1 MGEKSPI
8 FHFMTRARFDPRLID
23 IYKEPRLL
31 LHFQWGNDNK
41 IYRYALVEKIDIGN
55 INELT
60 KQKKDE
66 LNLSNEDIWKKYGI
80 SSRHL

>member
-1 MGEKSPI
+1 
-8 FHFMTRARFDPRLID
+8 MTRARFDPRLID

-41 IYRYALVEKIDIGN
+41 IYRDALVEKIDIGS

-60 KQKKDE
+60 KQKEDE

>member
-1 MGEKSPI
+1 
-8 FHFMTRARFDPRLID
+8 MTVARFDPRLID
-23 IYKEPRLL
+23 LYKEPRLL
-31 LHFQWGNDNK
+31 LHFQWGRDNK

-55 INELT
+55 INEVT

-80 SSRHL
+80 NSRHL

>member
-1 MGEKSPI
+1 VGEKSPI

-80 SSRHL
+80 NSRHL

>member
-1 MGEKSPI
+1 
-8 FHFMTRARFDPRLID
+8 MTRARFDPRLIN

-31 LHFQWGNDNK
+31 LHFEWGTDNK

-60 KQKKDE
+60 KNVIEIGEKSPIFYF
-66 LNLSNEDIWKKYGI
+66 NFRI
-80 SSRHL
+80 

>member
-1 MGEKSPI
+1 
-8 FHFMTRARFDPRLID
+8 MTIARFDPRLID
-23 IYKEPRLL
+23 LYKEPRLL
-31 LHFQWGNDNK
+31 LHFQWGRDNK

>member
-1 MGEKSPI
+1 
-8 FHFMTRARFDPRLID
+8 MTRARFDPRLIN

-31 LHFQWGNDNK
+31 LHFEWGTDNM

-60 KQKKDE
+60 KNKKDE
-66 LNLSNEDIWKKYGI
+66 VNLSHKEIWKKYGI
-80 SSRHL
+80 SSRYL

>member
-60 KQKKDE
+60 KNKKDE
-66 LNLSNEDIWKKYGI
+66 INLSHKEIWKKYGI
-80 SSRHL
+80 SSRYL

>member
-1 MGEKSPI
+1 
-8 FHFMTRARFDPRLID
+8 MTRARFDPRLIN

-31 LHFQWGNDNK
+31 LHFEWGTDNK

-60 KQKKDE
+60 KNKKDE
-66 LNLSNEDIWKKYGI
+66 VDLSHKDIWKKYGI

>member
-31 LHFQWGNDNK
+31 LHFQWGRDNK

-55 INELT
+55 INEVT

>member
-31 LHFQWGNDNK
+31 LHFQWGRDNK

-55 INELT
+55 IHELT

-66 LNLSNEDIWKKYGI
+66 LNLSNEQIWKKYGI

>member
-1 MGEKSPI
+1 
-8 FHFMTRARFDPRLID
+8 MTRARFDPRLIN

-31 LHFQWGNDNK
+31 LHFEWGTDNK
-41 IYRYALVEKIDIGN
+41 IYRYALVEKIDIGS

>member
-60 KQKKDE
+60 KNKKDE
-66 LNLSNEDIWKKYGI
+66 VNLSHKEIWKKYGI
-80 SSRHL
+80 SSRYL

>member
-55 INELT
+55 INEVT

-66 LNLSNEDIWKKYGI
+66 LYLSNEDIWKKYGI

>member
-1 MGEKSPI
+1 MGEQSPI

-41 IYRYALVEKIDIGN
+41 IYRYALVEKIDIGS

>member
-8 FHFMTRARFDPRLID
+8 FHFMTRDRFDPRLID

-31 LHFQWGNDNK
+31 LHFQWGRDNK
-41 IYRYALVEKIDIGN
+41 IYRYALVEKIDITN
-55 INELT
+55 INDLT

-66 LNLSNEDIWKKYGI
+66 VSLSEEDIWKKYGI
-80 SSRHL
+80 SSRYL

>member
-1 MGEKSPI
+1 
-8 FHFMTRARFDPRLID
+8 MTRARFDPRLID

-41 IYRYALVEKIDIGN
+41 IYRYALVEKIDIGS

-60 KQKKDE
+60 KQKKDA

>member
-1 MGEKSPI
+1 
-8 FHFMTRARFDPRLID
+8 MTRARFDPRLID

-31 LHFQWGNDNK
+31 LHFQWGKDNK

-55 INELT
+55 INEVT

>member
-41 IYRYALVEKIDIGN
+41 IYRYALVEKIDIGSF
-55 INELT
+55 NELT

>member
-80 SSRHL
+80 NSRHL

>member
-8 FHFMTRARFDPRLID
+8 CYFMTRARFDPRLIN
-23 IYKEPRLL
+23 IYKDPKLL
-31 LHFQWGNDNK
+31 LHFEWGTDNK

-60 KQKKDE
+60 KNKKDE
-66 LNLSNEDIWKKYGI
+66 VNLSHKDIWKKYGI
-80 SSRHL
+80 SSRYL

>member
-1 MGEKSPI
+1 
-8 FHFMTRARFDPRLID
+8 MTIARFDPRLID
-23 IYKEPRLL
+23 LYKEPRLL
-31 LHFQWGNDNK
+31 LHFQWGRDNK

-80 SSRHL
+80 NSRHL

>member
-1 MGEKSPI
+1 
-8 FHFMTRARFDPRLID
+8 MTLTAFDIAMVKN
-23 IYKEPRLL
+23 YTEPKYL
-31 LHFQWGNDNK
+31 LHFQWNDGTEK
-41 IYRYALVEKIDIGN
+41 VYRYALVEKIDIGS

>member
-31 LHFQWGNDNK
+31 LHYQWGNDNK
-41 IYRYALVEKIDIGN
+41 IYRYALVEKIDIGS

-80 SSRHL
+80 NSRHL

>member
-31 LHFQWGNDNK
+31 LHFEWGTDNK

-80 SSRHL
+80 SSRYL

>member
-1 MGEKSPI
+1 
-8 FHFMTRARFDPRLID
+8 MTRARFDPRLID

-31 LHFQWGNDNK
+31 LHFEWGTDNK
-41 IYRYALVEKIDIGN
+41 IYRYALVEKIDIGS